1 MPLSYRQRK
10 IGFISADNLTMWRQ
24 HRYKMLFSLLLLL
37 SGLLLAVNSG
47 NAKLSN
53 EFDWLDV
60 LGEGTT
66 LLVAIGW
73 LGLIISSRPAGRVT
87 EWLYYGSLLLVY
99 SYFLDLLDEFIRY
112 PEHLRLMSWLESLPA
127 PVGMLILTYGLVGW
141 HREQRAINRQLRG
154 RELFLR
160 DHQLIDPLTQLYG
173 IEYLQAVLQREI
185 ELHQSQHKALSLLV
199 LDIDNFAGFNRRH
212 GMAAGDTYLSRL
224 SELLSSQL
232 RHSDLVCRYAGDRFI
247 ALLPN
252 TALPQA
258 QIMAQHLRQ
267 QLSQLADAQH
277 EPVLT
282 LAEMAVQQHSAQ
294 AALQQAATVMAQAKT
309 AGAVTLQP
317 S

>member
-1 MPLSYRQRK
+1 
-10 IGFISADNLTMWRQ
+10 MWRQ
-24 HRYKMLFSLLLLL
+24 HRYKILFSLLLLL
-37 SGLLLAVNSG
+37 SGLLLAIDTG
-47 NAKLSN
+47 DAKQNN
-53 EFDWLDV
+53 EFDALDI

-66 LLVAIGW
+66 LLVACGW
-73 LGLIISSRPAGRVT
+73 LGLIISSRPTGRVT

-112 PEHLRLMSWLESLPA
+112 PDHIRLMSWLESLPA
-127 PVGMLILTYGLVGW
+127 PVGMLVLTYGLIGW

-185 ELHQSQHKALSLLV
+185 ELHQSQHKTLSLLV
-199 LDIDNFAGFNRRH
+199 LDIDNFAAVNRRH
-212 GMAAGDTYLSRL
+212 GMAAGDAYLSQL

-232 RHSDLVCRYAGDRFI
+232 RYSDVVCRYAGDRFI

-267 QLSQLADAQH
+267 QLSQLSVANTGPQ
-277 EPVLT
+277 LT
-282 LAEMAVQQHSAQ
+282 LVEMAVQQDSAKSALHAADQ
-294 AALQQAATVMAQAKT
+294 AMALAKKTT
-309 AGAVTLQP
+309 ALKLQP
-317 S
+317 I

>member
-1 MPLSYRQRK
+1 
-10 IGFISADNLTMWRQ
+10 MWRQ

-37 SGLLLAVNSG
+37 SGLLLAIDIGS
-47 NAKLSN
+47 AKHSN
-53 EFDWLDV
+53 EFDWLDI

-66 LLVAIGW
+66 LLVACGW

-112 PEHLRLMSWLESLPA
+112 PDHIRLMSWLESLPA
-127 PVGMLILTYGLVGW
+127 PVGMLVLTYGLIGW

-173 IEYLQAVLQREI
+173 LEYLQAVLQREI

-199 LDIDNFAGFNRRH
+199 LDIDNFAAFNRQY
-212 GMAAGDTYLSRL
+212 GMASGDAYLGQL
-224 SELLSSQL
+224 SELLSNQL
-232 RHSDLVCRYAGDRFI
+232 RHSDVVCRYAGDRFI

-252 TALPQA
+252 TALAQA
-258 QIMAQHLRQ
+258 NIMAQHLRQ
-267 QLSQLADAQH
+267 QLSQLAIAKQQ
-277 EPVLT
+277 PQLT
-282 LAEMAVQQHSAQ
+282 LVEMAVQHHSAQ
-294 AALQQAATVMAQAKT
+294 SALHAADQAMALAKKT
-309 AGAVTLQP
+309 ATLNLQP
-317 S
+317 I